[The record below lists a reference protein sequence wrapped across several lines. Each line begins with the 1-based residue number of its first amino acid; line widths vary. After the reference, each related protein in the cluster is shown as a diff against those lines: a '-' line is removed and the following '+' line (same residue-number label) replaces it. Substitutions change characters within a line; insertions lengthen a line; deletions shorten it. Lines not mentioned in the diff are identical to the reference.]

1 MYPEDFSG
9 YSLENLLRLLDH
21 LNATG
26 DISNGALSQEQKRN
40 LLARLATVRANL
52 DQTVQYL
59 DENIA
64 TLSYSGNWY

>member
-9 YSLENLLRLLDH
+9 YSLENLLQLLDH
-21 LNATG
+21 HNETG
-26 DISNGALSQEQKRN
+26 DIFNGALSQEQKRN

-64 TLSYSGNWY
+64 VLYKI